1 MKAIDLFVG
10 LLVCTGIQA
19 QTHLPDSVP
28 VDSLRTVRL
37 REVVKVAKRYNK
49 LESPA
54 MGLTLLDAG
63 AIKRVPTL
71 FGEPDLIKALQLQP
85 GVSPGVEGFAG
96 MLVRGGNQDE
106 NMFLID
112 GNPIY
117 PVNHL
122 GGLFSPFNMEAI
134 ENTQFYKAAFPAR
147 YGGRLSSVTAITMKS
162 GDKETY
168 HGNFTIGLTSANLSF
183 SGPLVKNRT
192 TFFASV
198 RRSWLELVS
207 VPALAII
214 NATKKDAGEKKI
226 AGYSFTDF
234 NLKLEHDMRR
244 WGTLAFLTYY
254 GHDRMKVGEE
264 QFSTDE
270 KLPYRH
276 HNENRLKWGNVLT
289 ALQWQLPINDQFR
302 YDMNASFT
310 RYVSGFKKET
320 ETVWGTEGDDNYES
334 TRFYK
339 DVTNYINDFSVN
351 ASLAYYPTEAATLR
365 LGANYTRHRFSPEK
379 LYQETSDNPAGNVT
393 SGSDLPADEWN
404 AYLEGDIR
412 LLPQLSLN
420 AGLRASFFRVGTKLY
435 PVWEPRVSANYQIS
449 PVVSVKA
456 GYARMSQFVQQ
467 VSDNYISLPT
477 DYWMPITEEFE
488 PLSSDQLSVGGYFS
502 LNDRFLFSV
511 EGYYKWMRNLLEYRD
526 GYKNLPADTRWSDK
540 LASGEGRA
548 YGMDF
553 QAEGSWGKLSGYL
566 GYGLLWSD
574 RLFPELNRGRRFPSK
589 YDNRHKLTL
598 SLTYAL
604 SKRVELNGGW
614 TYMTGNRVTLA
625 LENYQYPEGY
635 PTTEVPT
642 LPDSYYGMLNYFEGR
657 NNIRLPAYHR
667 LDVGINIFCPRKN
680 GHMGIWNVSLY
691 NAYSRMNPIMI
702 EKNDDI
708 QTTEGKPLNPRF
720 RTLAIFPIIPSF
732 SYTYKF

>member
-28 VDSLRTVRL
+28 ADSLRTVRL
-37 REVVKVAKRYNK
+37 REVVKVAKRFNK

-168 HGNFTIGLTSANLSF
+168 HG
-183 SGPLVKNRT
+183 
-192 TFFASV
+192 FASV

-320 ETVWGTEGDDNYES
+320 ETVWGTKGDDSYEYD
-334 TRFYK
+334 RFYK
-339 DVTNYINDFSVN
+339 
-351 ASLAYYPTEAATLR
+351 
-365 LGANYTRHRFSPEK
+365 GMK
-379 LYQETSDNPAGNVT
+379 
-393 SGSDLPADEWN
+393 
-404 AYLEGDIR
+404 
-412 LLPQLSLN
+412 QL
-420 AGLRASFFRVGTKLY
+420 
-435 PVWEPRVSANYQIS
+435 
-449 PVVSVKA
+449 
-456 GYARMSQFVQQ
+456 
-467 VSDNYISLPT
+467 
-477 DYWMPITEEFE
+477 
-488 PLSSDQLSVGGYFS
+488 
-502 LNDRFLFSV
+502 
-511 EGYYKWMRNLLEYRD
+511 
-526 GYKNLPADTRWSDK
+526 
-540 LASGEGRA
+540 
-548 YGMDF
+548 
-553 QAEGSWGKLSGYL
+553 
-566 GYGLLWSD
+566 
-574 RLFPELNRGRRFPSK
+574 
-589 YDNRHKLTL
+589 
-598 SLTYAL
+598 
-604 SKRVELNGGW
+604 
-614 TYMTGNRVTLA
+614 TG
-625 LENYQYPEGY
+625 
-635 PTTEVPT
+635 
-642 LPDSYYGMLNYFEGR
+642 
-657 NNIRLPAYHR
+657 
-667 LDVGINIFCPRKN
+667 
-680 GHMGIWNVSLY
+680 
-691 NAYSRMNPIMI
+691 
-702 EKNDDI
+702 
-708 QTTEGKPLNPRF
+708 
-720 RTLAIFPIIPSF
+720 
-732 SYTYKF
+732 